1 MPHATSDFRR
11 HSRRFRRL
19 TLRSAVLLIAV
30 IACGLGAYRYYERHI
45 KKRTVAYPV
54 AELISGRRAPATRNP
69 ADLASLAA
77 LIRSEVSPGSW
88 QGQGGSGTI
97 VEFFLDN
104 SVIVRNN
111 DVVHERLTAF
121 LREKRAAR
129 EGAEAPEATLHRT
142 PPAE

>member
-1 MPHATSDFRR
+1 MQQASSDFRPDR
-11 HSRRFRRL
+11 RRFCSL
-19 TLRSAVLLIAV
+19 TLRSAALLIAIV
-30 IACGLGAYRYYERHI
+30 ASGLGAYRYYERNI
-45 KKRTVAYPV
+45 KKSTVAYPV
-54 AELISGRRAPATRNP
+54 ADLISGRGASATRNP
-69 ADLASLAA
+69 GDLGSLAA
-77 LIRSEVSPGSW
+77 SIRSEVSPGSW
-88 QGQGGSGTI
+88 RGQGGSGTI

-142 PPAE
+142 PPAD